1 MVTHSTHNT
10 AESAGDT
17 TGPSHRGQAG
27 GVLAALPCRPRR
39 RFGTC
44 FWTETPTPWCPSGP
58 FSFPCFVF
66 TLLSAHN
73 NWVEPGTLLTPG
85 LHSQCPA
92 LELLGLRVLCEWK
105 VPAVLTIT
113 CKPVE
118 TIHFQTYPTNVW
130 IFFKNCMQCQQT
142 ECHILLQ
149 CWATIPI
156 QKVKPHKYY
165 ICMHREE

>member
-1 MVTHSTHNT
+1 MTPRGPHTKDKEAVCWQLCP
-10 AESAGDT
+10 AGAGDDL
-17 TGPSHRGQAG
+17 GRASGQRPPSPCARP
-27 GVLAALPCRPRR
+27 AL
-39 RFGTC
+39 FL
-44 FWTETPTPWCPSGP
+44 FLD
-58 FSFPCFVF
+58 FVF

-73 NWVEPGTLLTPG
+73 SRVEPGTLLTPG

-118 TIHFQTYPTNVW
+118 TIHFQTRPKNVW

-142 ECHILLQ
+142 ECL
-149 CWATIPI
+149 
-156 QKVKPHKYY
+156 
-165 ICMHREE
+165 

>member
-1 MVTHSTHNT
+1 MPQGPHIKDEEAVCWQLCP
-10 AESAGDT
+10 AGPGDDL
-17 TGPSHRGQAG
+17 GHASGQRPPSPCAR
-27 GVLAALPCRPRR
+27 LAL
-39 RFGTC
+39 FL
-44 FWTETPTPWCPSGP
+44 FLD
-58 FSFPCFVF
+58 FVF

-73 NWVEPGTLLTPG
+73 SWVEPGTLLTPG

-118 TIHFQTYPTNVW
+118 TIHFQTCPTNVW

-149 CWATIPI
+149 CWATITI
-156 QKVKPHKYY
+156 QTVKPRKYY